1 MEYQRL
7 GTSGLKVSKIILGCM
22 SYGSS
27 KWQDWVLD
35 EEKSLPL
42 LKAAY
47 DAGINTWDTADMY
60 SNGVSETIIGKA
72 ITKYNIPRKKL
83 VIMTKCFC
91 GIKEDDPSNRDHLS
105 FTPEWVNLNGL
116 SRKHIFD
123 AVEAS
128 VARLGTYIDVLQI
141 HRFDKDTPP
150 EEIMEALH
158 DVVKSGKVRYIG
170 ASSMWAHEFA
180 TLQFTARLNGW
191 TKFISMQNYYNLAYR
206 EEEREMI
213 PFCNKT
219 GVGLIPWSPVA
230 RGLLT
235 RPYEQETVRSGTD
248 GFYKILYGN
257 GKAAK
262 TREAAIDEE
271 VVSRIEKVAKD
282 KGVPMAAVAIAWVV
296 SKGCAPIV
304 GLSSEK
310 RMHEAVDALKIRF
323 TPEEVK
329 FLEDAYEPKKVQGH

>member
-22 SYGSS
+22 SYGSP

-35 EEKSLPL
+35 EEKSLPM

-60 SNGVSETIIGKA
+60 SNGASEKIVGKA

-83 VIMTKCFC
+83 VILTKCFF
-91 GIKEDDPSNRDHLS
+91 GINEEDPSNLDHAS
-105 FTPEWVNLNGL
+105 TAPEWVNQNGL

-123 AVEAS
+123 AVDAS

-141 HRFDKDTPP
+141 HRLDPETPP

-180 TLQFTARLNGW
+180 TLQFTATLHGW

-230 RGLLT
+230 RGMLT
-235 RPYEQETVRSGTD
+235 RPYVQET
-248 GFYKILYGN
+248 LYGAA
-257 GKAAK
+257 KAAK
-262 TREAAIDEE
+262 TREGAIDEE
-271 VVSRIEKVAKD
+271 VVNRVEKVAKD
-282 KGVPMAAVAIAWVV
+282 KGVPMAAVAMAWVL

-310 RMHEAVDALKIRF
+310 RIQEAVDALKIKF

>member
-7 GTSGLKVSKIILGCM
+7 GNSGLKVSKVILGCM
-22 SYGSS
+22 SFGSPA
-27 KWQDWVLD
+27 WENWVLD
-35 EEKSLPL
+35 EEKSLPV

-47 DAGINTWDTADMY
+47 DAGINTWDTADIY
-60 SNGVSETIIGKA
+60 SNGLSEVVVGKA
-72 ITKYNIPRKKL
+72 IKKYNIPRKKL
-83 VIMTKCFC
+83 VIMTKCC
-91 GIKEDDPSNRDHLS
+91 GAVNEDDPARRVYIPSAND
-105 FTPEWVNLNGL
+105 PEWINQWGL

-123 AVEAS
+123 AVDAS

-141 HRFDKDTPP
+141 HRLDKTVPP

-180 TLQFTARLNGW
+180 TLQFTATLHGW
-191 TKFISMQNYYNLAYR
+191 TKFISMQNFYNLLYR

-213 PFCNKT
+213 PFCDKT

-230 RGLLT
+230 RGRLT
-235 RPYEQETVRSGTD
+235 RPWDQNDTPR
-248 GFYKILYGN
+248 
-257 GKAAK
+257 AAADK
-262 TREAAIDEE
+262 WGSALFGAAAEE
-271 VVSRIEKVAKD
+271 EITKRVEKVAKEKD
-282 KGVPMAAVAIAWVV
+282 VPMAAVAIAWVV
-296 SKGCAPIV
+296 SKGQAPIV

-310 RMHEAVDALKIRF
+310 RILEAVDALKVKL

-329 FLEDAYEPKKVQGH
+329 FLEEPYVPRAPQGLF